1 MSYNYMTFVIIEFST
16 LNGHTFITF
25 VYPCNKLIGAFSFMP
40 KNHTA
45 DQESVRKVNT
55 SLVLNALRLHAP
67 ISRAELAN
75 ITKLNR
81 STISNIVNV
90 LLEDGLVLEMD
101 AMESKIGRPGIA
113 LALRPEGGAV
123 IGVEIGVGFISVI
136 LTDFVA
142 NILWREWVECPPTK
156 PQIEIISEAERLI
169 DQAISFAKEKYLR
182 VLGIGLGVPG
192 LVNVQKGELLFAPNL
207 GWKDVPF
214 RLMWNQRFHL
224 PLFIE
229 NEANL
234 GALGEYYFGVGRDVD
249 NFIYLSSGVG
259 LGGGIIIDGKLF
271 KGGRGFAGEI
281 GHIQRDPQG
290 ELCGCGRRGC
300 WETQVGPRAVL
311 QRVRRVVESDPDNI
325 LSKNGNG
332 DLGNLTFNQV
342 VDCALQGE
350 PLCLSAL
357 EEVGK
362 NLGAGIADLAN
373 IFNPQMVV
381 IGGAFSYGREIIL
394 PVLENTISTGT
405 LSAVK
410 EDLRVIFSEHGA
422 DACVLGAI
430 AVVLDDILREVALV

>member
-271 KGGRGFAGEI
+271 TGGRGFAGEI

-300 WETQVGPRAVL
+300 WETQVGPNAVL
-311 QRVRRVVESDPDNI
+311 QRVRSSIQMDNDNKLNVE
-325 LSKNGNG
+325 K
-332 DLGNLTFNQV
+332 LTFTKV
-342 VDCALQGE
+342 VDCALQGNE
-350 PLCLSAL
+350 ICNLAM
-357 EEVGK
+357 EDVGK
-362 NLGAGIADLAN
+362 HLGRGIVDLVN
-373 IFNPQMVV
+373 IFNSDMVI
-381 IGGAFSYGREIIL
+381 IGGAFSYGREILLPIL
-394 PVLENTISTGT
+394 EEIISTET
-405 LSAVK
+405 LPAIKS
-410 EDLRVIFSEHGA
+410 DLQITFSKHGA

-430 AVVLDDILREVALV
+430 AVVLDDILREIALV

>member
-1 MSYNYMTFVIIEFST
+1 M
-16 LNGHTFITF
+16 L
-25 VYPCNKLIGAFSFMP
+25 
-40 KNHTA
+40 KNQTA

-67 ISRAELAN
+67 ISRAELAS

-101 AMESKIGRPGIA
+101 TLESKIGRPGIA
-113 LALRPEGGAV
+113 LALRPEAGAV
-123 IGVEIGVGFISVI
+123 IGVEIGVGFISII

-142 NILWREWVECPPTK
+142 DILWREWHECSPTK
-156 PQIEIISEAERLI
+156 PQIEIISEAEQLI
-169 DQAISFAKEKYLR
+169 DQAISFAEEKRLR

-207 GWKDVPF
+207 GWRDVPL

-224 PLFIE
+224 PLYVE

-234 GALGEYYFGVGRDVD
+234 GALGEYYFGVGRNVD

-259 LGGGIIIDGKLF
+259 LGGGVIINGNLF
-271 KGGRGFAGEI
+271 TGGRGFAGEI
-281 GHIQRDPQG
+281 GHIQRDSQG
-290 ELCGCGRRGC
+290 EICGCGRRGC

-311 QRVRRVVESDPDNI
+311 QRVKRAIEADPDNTHT
-325 LSKNGNG
+325 KYVNG

-342 VDCALQGE
+342 VDCAVQGD
-350 PLCLSAL
+350 PLCRSAL

-362 NLGAGIADLAN
+362 NLGTGIADLAN
-373 IFNPQMVV
+373 IFNPQKVV

-394 PVLENTISTGT
+394 PVLEGTISTET
-405 LSAVK
+405 LPAVK
-410 EDLRVIFSEHGA
+410 EDLQVIFSEHGA

-430 AVVLDDILREVALV
+430 AVVLDDILREIALV

>member
-1 MSYNYMTFVIIEFST
+1 MV
-16 LNGHTFITF
+16 
-25 VYPCNKLIGAFSFMP
+25 K
-40 KNHTA
+40 KQTA

-67 ISRAELAN
+67 ISRAELAT

-90 LLEDGLVLEMD
+90 LIEDELVLELD

-113 LALRPEGGAV
+113 LTLKPDGGAV

-142 NILWREWVECPPTK
+142 NILWRELTEYSPKK
-156 PQIEIISEAERLI
+156 PQIEVISEAEKLI
-169 DQAISFAKEKYLR
+169 DQAISFAEGKKLR
-182 VLGIGLGVPG
+182 LLGIGLGVPG
-192 LVNVQKGELLFAPNL
+192 LVNVQRGELLFAPNL
-207 GWKDVPF
+207 GWQNVPL
-214 RLMWNQRFHL
+214 RLMWNQRFQL
-224 PLFIE
+224 PLFVE

-234 GALGEYYFGVGRDVD
+234 GALGEYYFGVGRGVD
-249 NFIYLSSGVG
+249 NFIYLSSDVG
-259 LGGGIIIDGKLF
+259 LGGGIIINGNLF

-290 ELCGCGRRGC
+290 EVCGCGRRGC

-311 QRVRRVVESDPDNI
+311 QRVKRSIETNPDNS
-325 LSKNGNG
+325 LVKNVNG
-332 DLGNLTFNQV
+332 DLNKLTFNQV

-350 PLCLSAL
+350 QLCLSAI

-362 NLGAGIADLAN
+362 NLGTGIADLAN
-373 IFNPQMVV
+373 IFNPEMVV
-381 IGGAFSYGREIIL
+381 IGGAFSYGREILL
-394 PVLENTISTGT
+394 PVLEETISTDT
-405 LSAVK
+405 LPAVK
-410 EDLRVIFSEHGA
+410 KDLRVIFSEHGA

-430 AVVLDDILREVALV
+430 AIVLDDILREIALV

>member
-1 MSYNYMTFVIIEFST
+1 
-16 LNGHTFITF
+16 
-25 VYPCNKLIGAFSFMP
+25 MP
-40 KNHTA
+40 KNQTA

-67 ISRAELAN
+67 ISRAELAT
-75 ITKLNR
+75 ITNLNR
-81 STISNIVNV
+81 STISNITNV
-90 LLEDGLVLEMD
+90 LIEDGLVFESD
-101 AMESKIGRPGIA
+101 TMESKIGRPGIA

-142 NILWREWVECPPTK
+142 NILWRKWIDFSLTK
-156 PQIEIISEAERLI
+156 PQLEIISDAEKLI
-169 DQAISFAKEKYLR
+169 DQAISFAREKYLR
-182 VLGIGLGVPG
+182 ILGIGLGVPG

-207 GWKDVPF
+207 GWRNVPL

-224 PLFIE
+224 PLYVE

-259 LGGGIIIDGKLF
+259 LGGGVIIDGKLF
-271 KGGRGFAGEI
+271 KGGHGFAGEI
-281 GHIQRDPQG
+281 GHIQRNPQG
-290 ELCGCGRRGC
+290 EMCGCGRRGC

-311 QRVRRVVESDPDNI
+311 QRVRRSIEAGPGDTLAKYV
-325 LSKNGNG
+325 NG
-332 DLGNLTFNQV
+332 DLNALTFNQV
-342 VDCALQGE
+342 VDCALQGDQ
-350 PLCLSAL
+350 LCRSAL

-362 NLGAGIADLAN
+362 YLGTGIADLAN

-394 PVLENTISTGT
+394 PILENTISNET
-405 LSAVK
+405 LPAVK
-410 EDLRVIFSEHGA
+410 EELRVVFSEHGT

-430 AVVLDDILREVALV
+430 AVVLDDILREIALV

>member
-1 MSYNYMTFVIIEFST
+1 MS
-16 LNGHTFITF
+16 
-25 VYPCNKLIGAFSFMP
+25 

-75 ITKLNR
+75 ITRLNR

-90 LLEDGLVLEMD
+90 LIEDGLVLETD
-101 AMESKIGRPGIA
+101 TMESKIGRPGIA

-142 NILWREWVECPPTK
+142 NILWREWVEFSPAR
-156 PQIEIISEAERLI
+156 PQIEIVSEAEKLI
-169 DQAISFAKEKYLR
+169 DQAISFAEEKYLR
-182 VLGIGLGVPG
+182 VLGIGIGVPG
-192 LVNVQKGELLFAPNL
+192 LVNAQKGELLFAPNL
-207 GWKDVPF
+207 GWRDVPF

-224 PLFIE
+224 PLYVE

-234 GALGEYYFGVGRDVD
+234 GALGEYYFGVSRDVD

-311 QRVRRVVESDPDNI
+311 QRVKRAIEADTDNTLTKYI
-325 LSKNGNG
+325 DDDQNK
-332 DLGNLTFNQV
+332 LTFDRV
-342 VDCALQGE
+342 VDCAVQGNQ
-350 PLCLSAL
+350 LCRSAL

-362 NLGAGIADLAN
+362 YLGTGIADLAN
-373 IFNPQMVV
+373 IFNPELVV
-381 IGGAFSYGREIIL
+381 IGGAFSYGREILL
-394 PVLENTISTGT
+394 PVLEST
-405 LSAVK
+405 LSAETLPAVK
-410 EDLRVIFSEHGA
+410 KDLRVMFSEHGA
-422 DACVLGAI
+422 DACVFGAV
-430 AVVLDDILREVALV
+430 AVVLDDILREIALV

>member
-1 MSYNYMTFVIIEFST
+1 M
-16 LNGHTFITF
+16 L
-25 VYPCNKLIGAFSFMP
+25 
-40 KNHTA
+40 KNQTA

-67 ISRAELAN
+67 ISRAELAA

-81 STISNIVNV
+81 STISNIVSV
-90 LLEDGLVLEMD
+90 LIEDGLVLELD

-113 LALRPEGGAV
+113 LTLKPEGGAV

-142 NILWREWVECPPTK
+142 NLLWREWTECSPTK
-156 PQIEIISEAERLI
+156 PQIEIISEAEKLI
-169 DQAISFAKEKYLR
+169 DQAISFAKEKHLR
-182 VLGIGLGVPG
+182 LLGIGLGVPG

-207 GWKDVPF
+207 GWRDVPL

-224 PLFIE
+224 PLYVE

-259 LGGGIIIDGKLF
+259 LGGGVIINGKLF
-271 KGGRGFAGEI
+271 KGGHGFAGEI

-290 ELCGCGRRGC
+290 EMCGCGRRGC

-311 QRVRRVVESDPDNI
+311 QRVKRSIETDPDNT
-325 LSKNGNG
+325 LVKYVNG
-332 DLGNLTFNQV
+332 DLNNLTFNQV
-342 VDCALQGE
+342 VDCALQGDQ
-350 PLCLSAL
+350 LCRSAM

-362 NLGAGIADLAN
+362 NLGKGIADLAN
-373 IFNPQMVV
+373 IFNPDIVV
-381 IGGAFSYGREIIL
+381 IGGAFSYGREVLL
-394 PVLENTISTGT
+394 PVLKETINNET
-405 LSAVK
+405 LPAVK
-410 EDLRVIFSEHGA
+410 ENLRVEFSEHGA

-430 AVVLDDILREVALV
+430 AVVLDDILREIALV